1 MGTRGTARKPH
12 RKKPTRH
19 RGLLIGTLATILVG
33 GAVTGGVLLTASGS
47 GPRAGTYRLVN
58 AADRTCLAVPYAS
71 TADGAQLAQADCDGG
86 TDQSWQLA
94 SSGNGFTVQAV
105 RSALCVG
112 VQGDSASAGKAVQQQ
127 TCDGGA
133 SQVWKVSAVG
143 DAYHLVNS
151 AAAKCLD
158 VKSGLVQQSSCDKA
172 SGKSWRPEPVSGA
185 TRTTSPP
192 LTTAS
197 PSASASASASPSAS
211 RTSAS
216 PSASGSAT
224 KSAVTSAPTTST
236 AGFAT
241 WPTATGEKAVATTIE
256 VSGTYDGTLKRFYG
270 SGDLGSDSQDEDQG
284 PLFELA
290 DGATL
295 KNVILGSPAADGVHC
310 LGSCTLQNVWW
321 QDVGE
326 DAATFKGTSA
336 SATYVVDGGGARKAD
351 DKVFQ
356 HNGAGTLTIR
366 NFQVADFGKLY
377 RSCGN
382 CRTQYERHVV
392 ISNVKVTGPGK
403 DIAGINANYGDTATL
418 SGLTMVGDSSRKI
431 TVCERFQGNA
441 SGAEPSSLGTGA
453 DGTHCTYSASSIT
466 YR

>member
-19 RGLLIGTLATILVG
+19 RGLLIGTLATILVA
-33 GAVTGGVLLTASGS
+33 GAVTGGVLLTASAS
-47 GPRAGTYRLVN
+47 GPRAGTYRL
-58 AADRTCLAVPYAS
+58 
-71 TADGAQLAQADCDGG
+71 
-86 TDQSWQLA
+86 
-94 SSGNGFTVQAV
+94 
-105 RSALCVG
+105 
-112 VQGDSASAGKAVQQQ
+112 
-127 TCDGGA
+127 GGA
-133 SQVWKVSAVG
+133 TGTA
-143 DAYHLVNS
+143 
-151 AAAKCLD
+151 
-158 VKSGLVQQSSCDKA
+158 
-172 SGKSWRPEPVSGA
+172 
-185 TRTTSPP
+185 SPP
-192 LTTAS
+192 PTTAS
-197 PSASASASASPSAS
+197 PSPSSSASPSPSVSPSAS

-216 PSASGSAT
+216 PRASATAT
-224 KSAVTSAPTTST
+224 KSTSTSAAAPYT
-236 AGFAT
+236 AGFAG

-256 VSGTYDGTLKRFYG
+256 VRGTYDGTLKRFYG

-392 ISNVKVTGPGK
+392 ISHVKVTGPGK
-403 DIAGINANYGDTATL
+403 DIVGVNANYGDTATL
-418 SGLTMVGDSSRKI
+418 SGVTIVGDSGRKI

-453 DGTHCTYSASSIT
+453 DGTHCRYSASGIT